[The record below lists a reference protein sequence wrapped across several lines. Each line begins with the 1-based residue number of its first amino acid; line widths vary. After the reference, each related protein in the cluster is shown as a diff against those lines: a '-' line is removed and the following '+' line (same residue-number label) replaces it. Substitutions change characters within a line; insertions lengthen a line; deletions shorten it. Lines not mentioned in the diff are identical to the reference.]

1 MSEIIEEI
9 YSGFCRTYNQGRT
22 VTCEFTEDAGKREL
36 EDVDCMYDK
45 CLHRS
50 SCQIAKQ
57 IREFMDC
64 S

>member
-1 MSEIIEEI
+1 MAEIIEEI
-9 YSGFCRTYNQGRT
+9 YSGFCRTCNQGRT
-22 VTCEFTEDAGKREL
+22 VTCEFEEKQGKMVLQE
-36 EDVDCMYDK
+36 VDCMYEK

-57 IREFMDC
+57 IQEFMNC